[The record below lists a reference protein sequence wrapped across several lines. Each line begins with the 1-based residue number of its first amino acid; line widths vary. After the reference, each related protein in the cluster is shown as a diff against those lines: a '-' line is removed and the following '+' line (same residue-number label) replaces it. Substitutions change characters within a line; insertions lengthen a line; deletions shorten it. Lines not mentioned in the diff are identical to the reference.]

1 MRTSPAPTYAT
12 VFYGVF
18 ELFLP
23 EKFGNSLLL
32 YILFIDN
39 VMVLWKKY
47 DEEHNAAD
55 LRELRENMQELYG
68 LEWNSQGPFLKLD
81 STDLTIP
88 IKENIIKTTFFE
100 KQINLYLYIL
110 PHSAHPP
117 GDFNGII
124 YNQIHH
130 TTNICYEQ
138 EYQKSLICQFY
149 IRLINQGYNRQIVLT
164 FFEKSIV
171 HYKKKALIPAPPP
184 TQQLEDQRKTQQLL
198 FHFGNNP

>member
-81 STDLTIP
+81 STDLTIA

-100 KQINLYLYIL
+100 KQINLYL
-110 PHSAHPP
+110 
-117 GDFNGII
+117 
-124 YNQIHH
+124 
-130 TTNICYEQ
+130 
-138 EYQKSLICQFY
+138 
-149 IRLINQGYNRQIVLT
+149 
-164 FFEKSIV
+164 
-171 HYKKKALIPAPPP
+171 
-184 TQQLEDQRKTQQLL
+184 
-198 FHFGNNP
+198 